1 MHISKPR
8 SGAVLVRIS
17 GYDTGQFGD
26 APFEAI
32 RGAIAES
39 GPIEL
44 FCDLRAAGGA
54 KTDVREAWT
63 RCFNENR
70 PGLRRVVIL
79 VESKFVQTA
88 VEVAKLFSRTGD
100 LITVST
106 DAGAFEQAVAR
117 GGSAAPRSA
126 AE

>member
-1 MHISKPR
+1 M
-8 SGAVLVRIS
+8 LVRIA
-17 GYDTGQFGD
+17 GYDTGTFGD

-44 FCDLRAAGGA
+44 FCDLRVAEGA

-63 RCFNENR
+63 RCFHENR
-70 PGLRRVVIL
+70 SMLRRVVIL

-106 DAGAFEQAVAR
+106 DAGAFEQAVAD
-117 GGSAAPRSA
+117 GGSGAPHSA
-126 AE
+126 GE